1 MEQRALYHTVNS
13 EACLGWCYTN
23 LEYGSVFMYVKLW
36 TSQQRCRRS
45 SLCRL
50 QQQPGKTYWGLKVV
64 SNGLDL
70 SHGPWFVPGIWL
82 KEWCHRYMQLKERVG
97 SAVERTRGCG
107 VPEGAQ
113 SSRCTST
120 SKGARSWKCCR
131 GSPRLEY
138 LLSPLPPA
146 DGQKED
152 GKISRRL
159 TDTEVFLSR
168 AVSVANLKL
177 MRSV

>member
-146 DGQKED
+146 EGRWKNQPQVNRYW
-152 GKISRRL
+152 GFPFTSC
-159 TDTEVFLSR
+159 FSC
-168 AVSVANLKL
+168 
-177 MRSV
+177 